1 MCTAHGSCLSTTYHI
16 VSEVVCNVTLACA
29 YLLYEEISL
38 VEEEDDGDISE
49 VSVVDNGAK
58 NVQ

>member
-1 MCTAHGSCLSTTYHI
+1 M
-16 VSEVVCNVTLACA
+16 CNVTLACA

-38 VEEEDDGDISE
+38 VEEEDDRDVSE

-58 NVQ
+58 NV